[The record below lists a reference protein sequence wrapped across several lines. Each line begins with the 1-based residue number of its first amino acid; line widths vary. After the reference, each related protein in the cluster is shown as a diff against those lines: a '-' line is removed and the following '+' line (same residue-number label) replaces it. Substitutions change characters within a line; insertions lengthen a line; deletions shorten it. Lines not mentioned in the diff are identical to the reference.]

1 MLVIETRD
9 GKSWLN
15 VFDKNQTTKPELSS
29 VL

>member
-15 VFDKNQTTKPELSS
+15 VFDKNQTKPELSS